1 MRGRD
6 AAPVPMSREA
16 NQSALMSSLFRRSSL
31 AALLLLGSLCA
42 APFPVA
48 HAADE
53 SLQAVIDRVEHDN
66 NCKVLAVQTVEHNRR
81 KVYVIKVLTED
92 GRVKVVQVRAS
103 Q

>member
-1 MRGRD
+1 MRGPD
-6 AAPVPMSREA
+6 AAPVSMNREA
-16 NQSALMSSLFRRSSL
+16 NQSAPMSSLFRRSSL
-31 AALLLLGSLCA
+31 AALLLLGSLCIGYV
-42 APFPVA
+42 PVV
-48 HAADE
+48 HAANE
-53 SLQAVIDRVEHDN
+53 SLQAVIDRIEHDN